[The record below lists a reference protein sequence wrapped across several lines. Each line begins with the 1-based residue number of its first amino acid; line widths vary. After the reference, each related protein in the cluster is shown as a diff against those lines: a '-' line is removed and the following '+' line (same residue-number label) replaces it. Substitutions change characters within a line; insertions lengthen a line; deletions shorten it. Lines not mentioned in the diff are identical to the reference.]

1 MEDKDRLTG
10 SGILNLQQAS
20 ESPGGL
26 LRTQNAGPHL
36 QSISKI
42 YDSAGLGAG
51 AQLCIYN
58 KVSGNSDVLFPGPHY
73 GNH

>member
-51 AQLCIYN
+51 AQLCIIKSN
-58 KVSGNSDVLFPGPHY
+58 NSDVLFPGPHY